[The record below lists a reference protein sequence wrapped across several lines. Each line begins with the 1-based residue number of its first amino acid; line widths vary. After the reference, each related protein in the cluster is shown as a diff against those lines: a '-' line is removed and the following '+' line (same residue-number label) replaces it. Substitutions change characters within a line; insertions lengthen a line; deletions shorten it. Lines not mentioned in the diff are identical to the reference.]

1 MNFGKFARRKKL
13 ERIDST
19 STKVAHFVS
28 STFLKVLVFAIVLVG
43 VMGVAAGFGTLNAF
57 IDASPS
63 IDHLLEEIVPEGYT
77 TFIYDLNGNKIEE
90 LHGADAN
97 RVYVEYDQIPD
108 YLGYAYVAIEDE
120 RFFEHNGVDLE
131 GFIRAI
137 FVNIQSMSFSEGA
150 STITQQIIKNNVLT
164 TDVTIERKL
173 QEMYLAIQLEKYQ
186 SKEDILEL
194 YMNTAA
200 SGRGTNGVQT
210 ASRLYFNKDVW
221 DINLAEAAVLA
232 SITNKPGK
240 FDPVTN
246 PENNRERA
254 LRILNKLL
262 EQGYIT
268 EDEYEEAKAI
278 DVYSQIQI
286 NHQTVE
292 KSSDYSYFVDET
304 ISEVVEDLVIQKGL
318 TEGQAFNLIYRGGL
332 SIYITQDL
340 DIQASMDEIFT
351 NEENFP
357 PVNEDFAMKV
367 KYSLSYPNGDI
378 MENFY
383 HEELF
388 DTQELA
394 DAFIAEKKA
403 ELGITDDMI
412 DQGIAFEN
420 SVFIPQPQAAMVIMD
435 YHNGYV
441 KAMAGGRGEKSGN
454 QVLNRAYEALRQ
466 PGSTFKILAAYLPA
480 IDARGYTLAT
490 GIDDVPLEIVQPSG
504 NFSPGNWYKGYR
516 GLSTVRE
523 GIVWSM
529 NILAVKTVFDI
540 GPELSYDYLMDLG
553 FTTVYDEI
561 KIGANKFTDIT
572 LSLPLGGLTKGVS
585 PIELTAAYGAIANK
599 GVYTEPI
606 LYTRVLDHD
615 GNILLNKEPVTRPVM
630 KETTAYLLTDAMVET
645 VVAGT
650 GTATKFKE
658 VDMAQ
663 AGKTGTTNS
672 TKDLWFAGYTPYYVA
687 AVWMGYDEPQEMAYV
702 KNYHKWIWRD
712 AMEAA
717 HVGLPYKDFERP
729 EGITSATICTES
741 GLLATEACT
750 LDPRGESTT
759 RTELF
764 AVGTVPTETCNVHEE
779 VLICKDSGLFVNE
792 YCPDESHE
800 TVVML
805 RRPEPIIVAEGD
817 EAILDTIADYQYT
830 IPFSMIGEYCNVHG
844 PDTVQP
850 EEPQVDEFGNP
861 IVVPDGETTPSDS
874 ETPSSEGD
882 NQNNGSTGDDTGNTG
897 NSETNTDGN

>member
-13 ERIDST
+13 THIDST

-43 VMGVAAGFGTLNAF
+43 VMGVSAGFGTLNAF

-63 IDHLLEEIVPEGYT
+63 IDHLMEEIVPEGYT
-77 TFIYDLNGNKIEE
+77 TFIYDLNENKIEE

-120 RFFEHNGVDLE
+120 RFFDHNGVDLE
-131 GFIRAI
+131 GFIRAL
-137 FVNIQSMSFSEGA
+137 FVNIKSKSFSEGA

-173 QEMYLAIQLEKYQ
+173 QEMYLAIQLEKHL

-240 FDPVTN
+240 YDPVTN

-268 EDEYEEAKAI
+268 ENEYEEAKAI

-304 ISEVVEDLVIQKGL
+304 ISEVVKDLGIQKGL
-318 TEGQAFNLIYRGGL
+318 TEGQAYNLIYRGGL
-332 SIYITQDL
+332 SIYITQDQ

-351 NEENFP
+351 NEDNFP
-357 PVNEDFAMKV
+357 PVNEDYAMKL
-367 KYSLSYPNGDI
+367 KYSLSYPNGDS

-383 HEELF
+383 YEDLF

-394 DAFIAEKKA
+394 DTFIAEKKV
-403 ELGITDDMI
+403 ELGVTDEMI
-412 DQGIAFEN
+412 ADGIAFEN

-454 QVLNRAYEALRQ
+454 QVLNRAYDALRQ

-504 NFSPGNWYKGYR
+504 TFRPGNWYAGYR

-561 KIGANKFTDIT
+561 ELNGDTYTDLT

-585 PIELTAAYGAIANK
+585 PIELTAAYGAVANK

-615 GNILLNKEPVTRPVM
+615 GNILLNKEPITRPVM

-645 VVAGT
+645 VQSGT
-650 GTATKFKE
+650 GTAVQFKN
-658 VDMAQ
+658 MAI
-663 AGKTGTTNS
+663 AGKTGTTNA

-687 AVWMGYDEPQEMAYV
+687 AIWMGYDEPQRMAYV

-712 AMEAA
+712 VMEAA
-717 HVGLPYKDFERP
+717 HKDLPYKNFERP

-750 LDPRGESTT
+750 HDPRGISAT

-764 AVGTVPTETCNVHEE
+764 AVGTVPTESCNVHEE
-779 VLICKDSGLFVNE
+779 VLICKDSGLFINE
-792 YCPDESHE
+792 YCPEESHE
-800 TVVML
+800 KVVML
-805 RRPEPIIVAEGD
+805 RRPEPIIVDEGK
-817 EAILDTIADYQYT
+817 EAILDSIADYKYT
-830 IPFSMIGEYCNVHG
+830 IPFSMVGEFCNIHG
-844 PDTVQP
+844 PHTVQP
-850 EEPQVDEFGNP
+850 EQPQVDEFGNP
-861 IVVPDGETTPSDS
+861 IVTPEAEGNTNSNDNN
-874 ETPSSEGD
+874 SEGTNTD
-882 NQNNGSTGDDTGNTG
+882 QNTDTTNEGSENTG
-897 NSETNTDGN
+897 GSETNTDGN